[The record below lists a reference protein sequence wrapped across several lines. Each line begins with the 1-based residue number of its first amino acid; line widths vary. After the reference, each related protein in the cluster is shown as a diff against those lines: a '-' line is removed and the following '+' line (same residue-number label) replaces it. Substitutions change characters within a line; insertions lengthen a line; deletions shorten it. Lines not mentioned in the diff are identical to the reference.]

1 MKEWF
6 SEWFNTS
13 YYHLLY
19 KQRDEQEASDFVK
32 NMIDL
37 LPTYDHAKILDVACG
52 TGRHALSLSEYG
64 YDVTGFDLSMSS
76 ILKAKE
82 FESENLNFYHHDMR
96 RVFRINYFDIVLN
109 LFTSFGYFETLLE
122 DEKAAYCLSTN
133 VKKNGYL
140 VFDYFNSISVQQNI
154 VHDFSLKI
162 GDVNF
167 KIRKNIVG
175 RKIIKSIKVE
185 DHDAV
190 YNFEERVRLYS
201 LVEIKRLF
209 NQFGLELQYVFG
221 NYFLEDFHEQKSDR
235 MICIFKK
242 NI

>member
-64 YDVTGFDLSMSS
+64 YDVTGFDLSLSS

-82 FESENLNFYHHDMR
+82 FESENLNLISLLRDTK
-96 RVFRINYFDIVLN
+96 VVRIN
-109 LFTSFGYFETLLE
+109 
-122 DEKAAYCLSTN
+122 
-133 VKKNGYL
+133 
-140 VFDYFNSISVQQNI
+140 
-154 VHDFSLKI
+154 
-162 GDVNF
+162 
-167 KIRKNIVG
+167 
-175 RKIIKSIKVE
+175 
-185 DHDAV
+185 
-190 YNFEERVRLYS
+190 
-201 LVEIKRLF
+201 
-209 NQFGLELQYVFG
+209 
-221 NYFLEDFHEQKSDR
+221 
-235 MICIFKK
+235 
-242 NI
+242 